1 MSPGERG
8 EYLSLL
14 RSAVEA
20 GTEEAAVGSRRLWE
34 QFTEETLSAARTECA
49 ARVKVC
55 VKAAL
60 DAEARAAASAEELRR
75 MESALAEAECERDRA
90 LRRAASA
97 ESSAAEERAARRAQ
111 EALLQALAARLQRM
125 QAVAPAAKQKLPAV
139 AQKPLRENNTMQRV
153 APRTHLR

>member
-1 MSPGERG
+1 M
-8 EYLSLL
+8 
-14 RSAVEA
+14 
-20 GTEEAAVGSRRLWE
+20 GSRRLWE

-75 MESALAEAECERDRA
+75 MQNTLAEAQCERDRA

-97 ESSAAEERAARRAQ
+97 ESSAAEERAARKAQ
-111 EALLQALAARLQRM
+111 EALLQALAARLQRSSQAQKTVEGKM
-125 QAVAPAAKQKLPAV
+125 QGVAPDAKQKPAV
-139 AQKPLRENNTMQRV
+139 AQRPLRENNTMQRV